1 MPALDTVGKIIGY
14 ARVLL
19 QDTLVPY
26 RYPDADL
33 INALNAG
40 LLDARRLRPDLFLY
54 TPNDVPFY
62 TADNDMLGIPEN
74 PPLPTVLDEVVTI
87 DQQYRMALVYFVA
100 GQAQLRDEEEVTDAR
115 AAAFTTKFMSMLI
128 EPMMPQGISR

>member
-1 MPALDTVGKIIGY
+1 MPALDTVGKITDY

-19 QDTLVPY
+19 QDTLEPY
-26 RYPDADL
+26 RYPTIDL

-40 LLDARRLRPDLFLY
+40 MLDARRLRPDLFLY
-54 TPNDVPFY
+54 FPNDVPSYVATSEFV
-62 TADNDMLGIPEN
+62 D
-74 PPLPTVLDEVVTI
+74 I

-100 GQAQLRDEEEVTDAR
+100 GQAQFRDEEDVTDAR
-115 AAAFTTKFMSMLI
+115 AAAFTSKFMSMLI